1 MDILFE
7 ILGANVL
14 TRVLALCVAVVLSY
28 RWLARMSEE
37 LLAVACGLLAAVALT
52 HLIPEA
58 FESEAADAHGLG
70 MAMLVT
76 VFLFLVLE
84 RAVTHGGHAHG
95 TGAAEARTRSAAM
108 VMMAGAGMHNFVDGV
123 LIASTFMMNGRAGW
137 LVALAVVCHEIP
149 QATGYM
155 VILKN
160 AGMKAGRAIGWCSAA
175 AAMAVVGG
183 LAGWTAVNVSREIL
197 PYALVVS
204 AASFLFITLHSLL
217 PEVFHDR
224 ESRAAGLRQLALF
237 AAGVLL
243 SAAILGTDHGH
254 GHDHEHVVQ
263 GAEPHAEIHRHD

>member
-7 ILGANVL
+7 ILGANVM

-37 LLAVACGLLAAVALT
+37 LLAVACGLLTAVALT

-58 FESEAADAHGLG
+58 FESETAEAHGLG
-70 MAMLVT
+70 MAMLAT

-84 RAVTHGGHAHG
+84 RAVWHGGHAHG
-95 TGAAEARTRSAAM
+95 AGAAEARSRSAALA
-108 VMMAGAGMHNFVDGV
+108 MMAGAGMHNFVDGV

-160 AGMKAGRAIGWCSAA
+160 AGMKAGQALGWCSAA

-183 LAGWTAVNVSREIL
+183 LAGWGAVSVSQEML

-217 PEVFHDR
+217 PEVFHDHGG
-224 ESRAAGLRQLALF
+224 RAAGLRQLALF

-243 SAAILGTDHGH
+243 SVAILGTDHGH
-254 GHDHEHVVQ
+254 GHDHGSEA
-263 GAEPHAEIHRHD
+263 GETAPHAEIHRHG